1 MAMILRVAYPNKYYI
16 VCTNARKEGLRGVL
30 SHKGH
35 LVCNES
41 CKLTDHERNYVVHD
55 LELEVVVHALKMWR
69 HYLLGKKFLL
79 LANNTYVNMLD
90 FYHLSNNILGSYLRE

>member
-1 MAMILRVAYPNKYYI
+1 M
-16 VCTNARKEGLRGVL
+16 
-30 SHKGH
+30 HKGH

-41 CKLTDHERNYVVHD
+41 YKLTDHERNYVVHD

>member
-16 VCTNARKEGLRGVL
+16 VCTNARKEGLWGVL